1 VVRVKLL
8 GHLAQ
13 EESERIAGDMA
24 HGERIDNIQ
33 LAPDTERPEGPQG
46 PLQIMGACYST
57 RTVL

>member
-1 VVRVKLL
+1 VKLL

-13 EESERIAGDMA
+13 EESERIAGYMA
-24 HGERIDNIQ
+24 DEVRIDDIQ
-33 LAPDTERPEGPQG
+33 LAPGTERPEGPQG